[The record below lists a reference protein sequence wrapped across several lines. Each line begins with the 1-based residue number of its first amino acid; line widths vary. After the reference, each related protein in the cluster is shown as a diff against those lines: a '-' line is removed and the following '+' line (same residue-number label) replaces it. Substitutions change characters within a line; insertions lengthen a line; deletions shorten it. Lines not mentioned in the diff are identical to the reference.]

1 MKHNLI
7 IYTMTTLLMYI
18 GGQSAM
24 AQAQKQQQLNK
35 KSFSPKM
42 LVYENL
48 KNENVLKHFKN
59 RFAQLDTLLN
69 HPIWVK
75 SPVINLGL
83 NSQHTADIRNTD
95 SLYWAKTAHEQL
107 AIARHNGLE
116 VTGQVYARPDAY
128 FDADNDNEDQV
139 SKYKVKTQ
147 AELGWNIINS
157 KFYQGKEKKAK
168 VALANE
174 LSRLQSKKR
183 MTADIYEKAAE
194 ELTEQYNF
202 YIGTIIAH
210 RLDNLDIM
218 NEAYQYMLEKDRIS
232 NDKMLKVMNEKL
244 AAEYDISILCSDRDI
259 SNKPIYRMKPTRIV
273 VDTTALWRH
282 IDEESIDA
290 RIVMVKEQIADNDSK
305 LANYL
310 STTRITP
317 FARWSSYWQSNNKIS
332 NNADIGVRFTIPIY
346 NENPRKRKAL
356 ETEKEIIRS
365 SRSTDVK
372 EIKQSVGI
380 LLKRIEN
387 LNQAI
392 ATEAF
397 HIEQTGKYIDMR
409 RFAYKNQKQGYNYL
423 MRMDEYTGFLESM
436 ERMYK
441 LMLNRG
447 LAIINIEK
455 AVSIYDN
462 NTIFREIEL

>member
-1 MKHNLI
+1 MN
-7 IYTMTTLLMYI
+7 I
-18 GGQSAM
+18 GGRGVM
-24 AQAQKQQQLNK
+24 AQNLKQQAK
-35 KSFSPKM
+35 KKAFSPKM

-69 HPIWVK
+69 HPIWVQ

-95 SLYWAKTAHEQL
+95 SLYWSKTAHEQL

-218 NEAYQYMLEKDRIS
+218 NEAYQYMLEKERIS

-259 SNKPIYRMKPTRIV
+259 SNKPIYRIRPTRIL
-273 VDTTALWRH
+273 VDTTALWHH

-409 RFAYKNQKQGYNYL
+409 RFA
-423 MRMDEYTGFLESM
+423 
-436 ERMYK
+436 
-441 LMLNRG
+441 
-447 LAIINIEK
+447 
-455 AVSIYDN
+455 
-462 NTIFREIEL
+462 